1 MRARARLVK
10 IILNVAFSL
19 LAQHHFCVERQEEDP
34 ITNGCGK
41 YGGILVTRNSLS
53 LIAK

>member
-19 LAQHHFCVERQEEDP
+19 LAQHLFVLNDKR
-34 ITNGCGK
+34 K
-41 YGGILVTRNSLS
+41 TRYN
-53 LIAK
+53 KWMW